1 MLLYP
6 YKVDGKGKERGSF
19 FGFKFVVKTGEDS
32 HTMVLTSLIKL

>member
-6 YKVDGKGKERGSF
+6 YKVDGKGKERGRF

-32 HTMVLTSLIKL
+32 HTMVLTSLIKR